1 MLDPTSVNLK
11 MKKQSSHFNKTLA
24 SSQSRRVVNKD
35 VNVKS
40 VIYPELSKKASDS
53 SILKEIRTKI
63 KNKRRNG
70 TISLPANIIDNY
82 TEEHIDA
89 ISTGNTISNM
99 LTERNRDDMWLNN
112 QQLEVNY
119 SCLLYTSP
127 SPRDRSLSRMPSSA

>member
-1 MLDPTSVNLK
+1 M
-11 MKKQSSHFNKTLA
+11 

-35 VNVKS
+35 VCKS

-63 KNKRRNG
+63 KIKEEMAQFLYQQILLT
-70 TISLPANIIDNY
+70 TIQ
-82 TEEHIDA
+82 EHIDA

-99 LTERNRDDMWLNN
+99 LIELNRDDMWLNN

-119 SCLLYTSP
+119 SMRKP
-127 SPRDRSLSRMPSSA
+127 SLNK